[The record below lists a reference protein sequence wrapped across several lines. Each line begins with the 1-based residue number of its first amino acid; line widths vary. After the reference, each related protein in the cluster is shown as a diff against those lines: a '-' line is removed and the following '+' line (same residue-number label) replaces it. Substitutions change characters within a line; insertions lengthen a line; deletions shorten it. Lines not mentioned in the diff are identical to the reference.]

1 MTGIFPP
8 IVSDRADRDRDRARP
23 GERGG
28 SDADLE
34 ELGDE
39 VIIAQETGAHAPQRR
54 VNVTTDHPTVV
65 ISEPPPA
72 HPSKGLPTYR
82 SRRDRTEQTVVIR
95 DRKKL
100 EQMRRQM
107 TRQYRKKQGVER
119 KTVYL
124 IAVAALASLAMGT
137 LIAALVD
144 SSTASAPATTIRALP
159 EPEPAAAE
167 PQPSAVPPDTID
179 LDALPEPG
187 KAGPRR
193 TDAP

>member
-1 MTGIFPP
+1 
-8 IVSDRADRDRDRARP
+8 VSDRGDRDRQPSEA
-23 GERGG
+23 E
-28 SDADLE
+28 LE

-54 VNVTTDHPTVV
+54 ANVTTDHPSVV
-65 ISEPPPA
+65 ISEHPPA
-72 HPSKGLPTYR
+72 HPSQRLPTYR

-100 EQMRRQM
+100 EKMRREM
-107 TRQYRKKQGVER
+107 TRQHRKKPGVER
-119 KTVYL
+119 RTVYL

-144 SSTASAPATTIRALP
+144 SSSAVEPASVRALP
-159 EPEPAAAE
+159 PPEPVATEAA
-167 PQPSAVPPDTID
+167 PSAVPPGTID

-187 KAGPRR
+187 KGARR
-193 TDAP
+193 ADSP

>member
-23 GERGG
+23 GEGGG

-72 HPSKGLPTYR
+72 HPSSRLPTYR
-82 SRRDRTEQTVVIR
+82 GRRDRTEQTVVIR

-107 TRQYRKKQGVER
+107 TRKPGTKPGVER

-144 SSTASAPATTIRALP
+144 STTASSTPAAVRALP
-159 EPEPAAAE
+159 QPEPPAGE
-167 PQPSAVPPDTID
+167 PSAVPPGTID
-179 LDALPEPG
+179 LDALPETG
-187 KAGPRR
+187 NAGPRR